1 MSVTRTLYRPAMIRA
16 TEEDETLED
25 RCAPRSLVRIPA
37 SLRRSGSHAFSVV
50 VRDLSIAGFACEAVT
65 SLPKNAICWLTL
77 PGLAGLQAEVV
88 WNDGRIVGCSFA
100 SILNQAVLDRL
111 LAMHRQ

>member
-1 MSVTRTLYRPAMIRA
+1 MSVATTLFRPVAVRVLR
-16 TEEDETLED
+16 EDETLED
-25 RCAPRSLVRIPA
+25 RCAPRSPVQIPA
-37 SLRRSGSHAFSVV
+37 SLRRSGAHAFSVV

-65 SLPKNAICWLTL
+65 SLPKGEICWLTL

-100 SILNQAVLDRL
+100 SLMSQAVLDRL
-111 LAMHRQ
+111 LALHRQ

>member
-1 MSVTRTLYRPAMIRA
+1 MSVATTVYRPVTIRVPR
-16 TEEDETLED
+16 EEDTLED

-37 SLRRSGSHAFSVV
+37 SLRRSGAHGFTVV
-50 VRDLSIAGFACEAVT
+50 VRDLSMAGFACEAVT
-65 SLPKNAICWLTL
+65 SLPKGAICWLTL

-100 SILNQAVLDRL
+100 KLMSQPVLDRL
-111 LAMHRQ
+111 LAMHRG